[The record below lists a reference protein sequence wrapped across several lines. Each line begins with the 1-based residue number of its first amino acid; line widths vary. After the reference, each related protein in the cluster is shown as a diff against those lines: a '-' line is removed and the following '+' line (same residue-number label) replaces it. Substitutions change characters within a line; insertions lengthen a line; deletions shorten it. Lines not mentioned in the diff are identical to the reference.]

1 MDIPVQYLRGNMK
14 RIFLILIWLPGL
26 MQAQVYMLDDLIEA
40 GLKNS
45 TAIQR
50 SEINYQTAV
59 SQRNT
64 ARWNLLPDVNFSATA
79 DNRLYSQSNVLA
91 PDDFSTSLG
100 LTVSK
105 SVSLNDLNWFQ
116 YRYSTHDRKTAEI
129 RRESSTGDFAYQVFL
144 IYVDILSAEKQLRSL
159 QESFSIQNRIW
170 EQSNTLWH
178 LGKLTEFDVKQNE
191 IAVMNTQI
199 SLLRLQNAIGKSRQQ
214 LFSLILIPD
223 EGYPLADLMIDTER
237 EIPRLDY
244 DRVNAIRLMQQEI
257 ERHDIM
263 LLQDKLDN
271 FPRLTLSYNL
281 SRSVSGADLDFD
293 TYNTNHGITLS
304 LSYSL
309 WNHFRNS
316 ESTKRDRFTRKLVEL
331 NLQDKVDEI
340 EREYSILT
348 RELDYLRQLDELYQS
363 KLEQSRIQINKAEE
377 RYRLGMITQLELDKT
392 RSEYIDSDIE
402 YNSNRYQILA
412 RQEALN
418 RLLSTQLLGK
428 W

>member
-1 MDIPVQYLRGNMK
+1 MK
-14 RIFLILIWLPGL
+14 RIYLILILLPVVL
-26 MQAQVYMLDDLIEA
+26 QAQVYRLDDLIEA

-50 SEINYQTAV
+50 NEINYLTAV
-59 SQRNT
+59 SQRKT
-64 ARWNLLPDVNFSATA
+64 ASLNLLPEVNLGFNA
-79 DNRLYSQSNVLA
+79 DKRLYTKRDLLA
-91 PDDFSTSLG
+91 QDDFSNSLG

-105 SVSLNDLNWFQ
+105 SISLNDPYWFQ
-116 YRYSTHDRKTAEI
+116 YRYSTHDQKTAEI
-129 RRESSTGDFAYQVFL
+129 RRESGTSDFAYQVFL
-144 IYVDILSAEKQLRSL
+144 IYIDILSAQKRLRSL
-159 QESFSIQNRIW
+159 EESSNIQNRIW
-170 EQSNTLWH
+170 EQSRTLWR

-199 SLLRLQNAIGKSRQQ
+199 SILRQQNSIDKSRQQ

-223 EGYPLADLMIDTER
+223 DGYPLADL
-237 EIPRLDY
+237 EIGVPDQFPLLDY
-244 DRVNAIRLMQQEI
+244 DQVNTIRILRQDI
-257 ERHDIM
+257 KRFDIM
-263 LLQDKLDN
+263 RKQDKLDN
-271 FPRLTLSYNL
+271 FPRVTLAYNL
-281 SRSVSGADLDFD
+281 SRSASGADFDFD
-293 TYNTNHGITLS
+293 RYQTDHGISLS

-348 RELDYLRQLDELYQS
+348 GEMNYLKQLHALYQS
-363 KLEQSRIQINKAEE
+363 KLEQSRIQVNKAEE

-392 RSEYIDSDIE
+392 RAEYIDSDIE
-402 YNSNRYQILA
+402 FHANLYQMLA

-418 RLLSTQLLGK
+418 HLLSRKILGK